1 MGKDDMMTS
10 LAVSN
15 SLLAVDIGTIKTRAL
30 LFDVIDGRYRFVAK
44 GIAETT
50 IGPPFLDAGE
60 GVRMAINHLAD
71 VTGRIYIGNDGNLI
85 TPSAPDNSG
94 VDAFALTMSGGPP
107 LKVVAVGLVQ
117 EVSVASA
124 RHLAATIYSN
134 IVGTLSLSDRRN
146 QEERIDMILQSRPDL
161 IIMAGGIEGGAS
173 LSIRKLLEAVGL
185 AAYLL
190 PKGYQ
195 PQILFAGNKEMA
207 GEVEKSLRG
216 VADLFIAP
224 NIRPTWEMEQL
235 APAQEKLNTIFR
247 RIRSK
252 QGLSIKELDG
262 WAKGKMM
269 PTAAA
274 FDRVIRFLSKIYDP
288 SKGVLGIDIGASSTT
303 IVSAFKGKSSLG
315 VYQQLGLGSNVPNIL
330 RLSKPEE
337 IIRWLS
343 EDISIETVRDYVF
356 NKAAF
361 PASLPATTEDNA
373 IEHALAR
380 QAMQIGIKQISR
392 NFPEDAPRSGPGI
405 LPWFEPIL
413 VTGSIFTKAP
423 THSQSMLMLL
433 DGLQP
438 AGVTT
443 VLLDQNNLVSA
454 LGAAA
459 DVNPVLAV
467 QVLGSNTV
475 LNLGAV
481 IAPVGNAKTGTPILR
496 VKITYNDDREVSMEV
511 KYGSIE
517 VIPLPIRETATLR
530 LQPLHRFDVGMGPGR
545 GGRLQV
551 VGGALG
557 VIIDARGRPLTLD
570 SDPVRR
576 SEKTKRWLSALGNK

>member
-1 MGKDDMMTS
+1 MMTS
-10 LAVSN
+10 LVISD

-30 LFDVIDGRYRFVAK
+30 LFDVIDERYRFVAK

-60 GVRMAINHLAD
+60 GVRMAINQLAE
-71 VTGRIYIGNDGNLI
+71 VTGRIFLRNDGSLI
-85 TPSAPDNSG
+85 TPSVPDNSG

-107 LKVVAVGLVQ
+107 LKVVAVGLVK
-117 EVSVASA
+117 EVSVESA
-124 RHLAATIYSN
+124 KHLAATTYSN
-134 IVGTLSLSDRRN
+134 IVGTLSLSDRRS
-146 QEERIDMILQSRPDL
+146 QEERINMILQTRPDL

-207 GEVEKSLRG
+207 AEVERSLRG

-224 NIRPTWEMEQL
+224 NIRPTWEMERL
-235 APAQEKLNTIFR
+235 APAQGKLNTIFK
-247 RIRSK
+247 RIRSN
-252 QGLSIKELDG
+252 QSLSIKELDG
-262 WAKGKMM
+262 WAQGKMM
-269 PTAAA
+269 PTATA

-288 SKGVLGIDIGASSTT
+288 SKGVLGVDIGASSTT
-303 IVSAFKGKSSLG
+303 MVSAFKGKSSLG
-315 VYQQLGLGSNVPNIL
+315 VYPQLGLGSNAPNIL
-330 RLSKPEE
+330 HLSKANE
-337 IIRWLS
+337 INRWLS
-343 EDISIETVRDYVF
+343 EDISFETVRDYVF

-361 PASLPATTEDNA
+361 PASLPVTQEDTV
-373 IEHALAR
+373 IEHAIAR
-380 QAMQIGIKQISR
+380 QAMQIGIKQISQS
-392 NFPEDAPRSGPGI
+392 FPKDAPRSGPGI

-413 VTGSIFTKAP
+413 ATGSVFTKTP

-454 LGAAA
+454 LGAVA

-481 IAPVGNAKTGTPILR
+481 IAPVGNARTGTPILR
-496 VKITYNDDREVSMEV
+496 VKITYDDGRDVNMEV
-511 KYGSIE
+511 KFGSIE
-517 VIPLPIRETATLR
+517 VIPLPMREKATLR

-557 VIIDARGRPLTLD
+557 VVIDARGRPLSLD

-576 SEKTKRWLSALGNK
+576 REKTKKWLRALGNI